1 VHYSEG
7 KHSRQAEYGHFGVDK
22 QVFVRVCLVATS
34 KSCVK
39 RSGDVAV
46 EHSRKQYLS
55 RKNSFATAIGVEIMS
70 AMSSTLNQPAM
81 FAGKD
86 RTQRMSAM
94 PSAMS
99 AMCMA
104 SAAASTIIMG
114 TGAIVPVSLFVVVL
128 LVSIILLVALV
139 VLLTL
144 SSLTGLLISS
154 VGLSTGLDPS
164 AAQGD

>member
-1 VHYSEG
+1 
-7 KHSRQAEYGHFGVDK
+7 
-22 QVFVRVCLVATS
+22 
-34 KSCVK
+34 VK
-39 RSGDVAV
+39 RSGEVAV
-46 EHSRKQYLS
+46 EHSRKQHLS
-55 RKNSFATAIGVEIMS
+55 RENSFTTAIGVEIMS
-70 AMSSTLNQPAM
+70 AMSSTQHQPAM

-86 RTQRMSAM
+86 CTQRMPAT

-144 SSLTGLLISS
+144 SGLTGLLISS